1 MDWLLQ
7 KATELGV
14 DTIIPIVTR
23 RSVIRPK
30 ESRLQ
35 AQQARWDR
43 IVLEAAQQSER
54 WTVPTVAAPME
65 WKEYVD
71 RCAGCAYRLLT
82 AERTSAV
89 GIGAVAIG
97 NDPEACVAV
106 AVGPEGGWEPEE
118 LREAAQRGF
127 IPVSLGLRVLRA
139 ETAAIAALSII
150 QSRVG
155 ELGGSG

>member
-14 DTIIPIVTR
+14 DTIVPIVTR
-23 RSVIRPK
+23 RSVVRPK

-71 RCAGCAYRLLT
+71 RYAGCAYRLLT

-118 LREAAQRGF
+118 LREAARRGF
-127 IPVSLGLRVLRA
+127 ILVSLGLRVLRA